1 LQTAQSRAPFN
12 NNAKSLTIAARQFT
26 RLFCIFLA
34 LTLFTAQSSG
44 KTNRLILS
52 PKLHAGQK
60 FAYLIRYRSDK
71 QAKTQSNV
79 AAPMA
84 PTSAQSDT
92 NYLLEIEILETQPAG
107 PRAIV
112 RAKAYFRS
120 ENAPA
125 LQGPPNQNASAQTGE
140 SSSAEE
146 KSVEFTILANGR
158 VENITGFDV
167 LSPEQQQ
174 SWLEWISL
182 FAVAESF
189 PEQGVKLGEKWK
201 TDEQE
206 KAASPIAGLEWQ
218 KETSYVK
225 DEPCRAA
232 RLANGDLTAESN
244 QPQETCAV
252 FLTKSELKQKSS
264 SKDATPEDYK
274 LHELHTM
281 GTASGTNETIAYI
294 SLKTGMVVR
303 ATEEAAQFMDVAIA
317 KTDGSNRVHYN
328 IDAKSHTEVLL
339 MADTS
344 SQQHP

>member
-1 LQTAQSRAPFN
+1 LETARSQTPLDSNTKA
-12 NNAKSLTIAARQFT
+12 LTIASLST

-34 LTLFTAQSSG
+34 LALFTVQSPG

-52 PKLHAGQK
+52 PKLRAGQK
-60 FAYLIRYRSDK
+60 FSYLVRYRSDK

-92 NYLLEIEILETQPAG
+92 NDLLEIEILETQPAG
-107 PRAIV
+107 PRAV
-112 RAKAYFRS
+112 VHAKAHFRS
-120 ENAPA
+120 ENAP
-125 LQGPPNQNASAQTGE
+125 E
-140 SSSAEE
+140 AEE
-146 KSVEFTILANGR
+146 KSIEFTILANGR
-158 VENITGFDV
+158 VENITGFDM
-167 LSPEQQQ
+167 LSLEQQQ

-225 DEPCRAA
+225 DEPCSAA
-232 RLANGDLTAESN
+232 RLAIGDLTVESN

-252 FLTKSELKQKSS
+252 FLTKSELRQKSS
-264 SKDATPEDYK
+264 SKDATPEDYR
-274 LHELHTM
+274 LHELRTM

-339 MADTS
+339 IADAS
-344 SQQHP
+344 PQRL

>member
-1 LQTAQSRAPFN
+1 VRT
-12 NNAKSLTIAARQFT
+12 LTIALPLT
-26 RLFCIFLA
+26 RLLCLFLA
-34 LTLFTAQSSG
+34 LTLVTAQSPG

-52 PKLHAGQK
+52 PKLYVGQK

-84 PTSAQSDT
+84 PTAGKMDAT
-92 NYLLEIEILETQPAG
+92 DLLEIEILETQPAG
-107 PRAIV
+107 PRATV
-112 RAKAYFRS
+112 HAKAHFRS
-120 ENAPA
+120 ENP
-125 LQGPPNQNASAQTGE
+125 QE
-140 SSSAEE
+140 VEE

-158 VENITGFDV
+158 VENITGLDM
-167 LSPEQQQ
+167 LSAEQQR
-174 SWLEWISL
+174 SWLEWVSL

-189 PEQGVKLGEKWK
+189 PEQGVKLGERWK
-201 TDEQE
+201 TEAQE

-264 SKDATPEDYK
+264 SKDATPDDYK
-274 LHELHTM
+274 LHELRTM

-317 KTDGSNRVHYN
+317 KTDGSNKVHYN
-328 IDAKSHTEVLL
+328 IDAKSHAEVLL
-339 MADTS
+339 MADAS
-344 SQQHP
+344 PQHP